1 MPKGN
6 FTLGLEAMLNRKETS
21 PIYNSA
27 VVRELH
33 SKSGMTM
40 RQMVEFVGKGSR
52 ESKKNNKGPTDA
64 ERIEARLDKL
74 ETDAK

>member
-40 RQMVEFVGKGSR
+40 RQMVEFVGKGTR
-52 ESKKNNKGPTDA
+52 EAKKQKGPNDH
-64 ERIEARLDKL
+64 ERAEARLEKL
-74 ETDAK
+74 ESDAK

>member
-21 PIYNSA
+21 PIHNSA

-40 RQMVEFVGKGSR
+40 RQMVEHIGKGTKQAR
-52 ESKKNNKGPTDA
+52 KEKEPTDK
-64 ERIEARLDKL
+64 ERAEARLEELKK
-74 ETDAK
+74 E

>member
-21 PIYNSA
+21 PIHNSA

-40 RQMVEFVGKGSR
+40 RQMVEFIGKGTR
-52 ESKKNNKGPTDA
+52 EAKKQKGPTDA
-64 ERIEARLDKL
+64 ERAEARLDKL
-74 ETDAK
+74 DNDAK

>member
-6 FTLGLEAMLNRKETS
+6 FTLGLEMMLNRKETS
-21 PIYNSA
+21 PLYNPA

-52 ESKKNNKGPTDA
+52 EGKKNNKGPTDA
-64 ERIEARLDKL
+64 ERAEARLEKL
-74 ETDAK
+74 ESEAK